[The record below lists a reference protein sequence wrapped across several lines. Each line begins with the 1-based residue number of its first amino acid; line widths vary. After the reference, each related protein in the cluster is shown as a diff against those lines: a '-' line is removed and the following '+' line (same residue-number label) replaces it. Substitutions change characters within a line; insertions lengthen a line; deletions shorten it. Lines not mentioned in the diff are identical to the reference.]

1 MKEEKELS
9 ISIKEINELSFNQKP
24 LPANL
29 EVEKLADEIAIG
41 LLFQFDVNI
50 EAGIFK
56 FITQVSYTLKETKA
70 ALLEMENEIIF
81 EIENIE
87 TVIKVVGEDKL
98 DIKDNF
104 LTTLAGVSIGTTR
117 GILSSKTKGNVLS
130 KVPLPILN
138 PEEVLKQMNQPQ
150 DHKEV

>member
-1 MKEEKELS
+1 MKEKKEIS

-24 LPANL
+24 FPANL
-29 EVEKLADEIAIG
+29 DIEKLADEVAIG
-41 LLFQFDVNI
+41 LLFHFDVNI

-56 FITQVSYTLKETKA
+56 FVTQVSYTLKATNTS
-70 ALLEMENEIIF
+70 LLEMENEIIF

-138 PEEVLKQMNQPQ
+138 PEEVLKQMNQSQ
-150 DHKEV
+150 E